1 LVEGRWKH
9 CLLALDAVPG
19 PILCPLSLPVDATIG
34 AALLQA
40 RRQLQAQGIEV
51 RIDWDGAAT
60 GLWGV
65 RRERDAVPRDG
76 DRIEIYRPLSV
87 DPRRRRQQRAAVA
100 RRP

>member
-1 LVEGRWKH
+1 MVESLRKH
-9 CLLALDAVPG
+9 CLLALDAEPG

-51 RIDWDGAAT
+51 AIDWDGAAT

-65 RRERDAVPRDG
+65 RRERGAVPRDG
-76 DRIEIYRPLSV
+76 DRIEVYRPLLV
-87 DPRRRRQQRAAVA
+87 DPRRRRRQRAAVT